1 MIIFI
6 IISEQPACEPLCSGL
21 LSVAPV
27 DMDQH
32 QLEVQRVY
40 WAYSIVKE
48 ARQEF
53 C

>member
-6 IISEQPACEPLCSGL
+6 IISEQPACEPRCSGL
-21 LSVAPV
+21 LSVAAV
-27 DMDQH
+27 DIDQH

-40 WAYSIVKE
+40 LAYSIVKE